1 MLLGSWTRIDKF
13 HQFRIND
20 TTIHTMKMITC
31 SWTAL
36 TFGMALILCCGRLSA
51 AEPPPTV
58 SLKTAPAGWGKSAAP
73 AKKVLYFT
81 KSAGFEHSVVKRPSP
96 DQLSHSEKVLSMLGK
111 KFGFEVTCTKDGSV
125 FTPENLARYD
135 VIAFYTSGM
144 LTQAGTDKTPP
155 MTLAGKAALLD
166 AVKKGKGFVAIHA
179 ANDSFHVQP
188 DDEEARFTAHGDK
201 VDPYIAMVG
210 GEFIRHGPQQKAKMT
225 VVSNEFPGLE
235 DLGAGF
241 ELLDEWYTFKDF
253 AKDMQVLLAQE
264 TAGMKGIDYQRPPF
278 PATWARRHG
287 QGRVFYTSM
296 GHREDVW
303 NNPIFQK
310 VLLGGLG
317 WAAGNV
323 EVTLKSNIEKVTPGY
338 QQIQPREEKK

>member
-1 MLLGSWTRIDKF
+1 
-13 HQFRIND
+13 
-20 TTIHTMKMITC
+20 MKTITC
-31 SWTAL
+31 FWILSLAGSL
-36 TFGMALILCCGRLSA
+36 TLMNDRQLSA

-58 SLKTAPAGWGKSAAP
+58 SIETAPAGWGQPGAP

-96 DQLSHSEKVLSMLGK
+96 DELSHSEKVLTLLGK
-111 KFGFEVTCTKDGSV
+111 KFGFEVTCSKDGTL
-125 FTPENLARYD
+125 FTPENLAPYD
-135 VIAFYTSGM
+135 VIVFYTSGM
-144 LTQAGTDKTPP
+144 LTQTGTDKTPA
-155 MTLAGKAALLD
+155 MTPAGKETLLK
-166 AVKKGKGFVAIHA
+166 AVKRGKGFVGIHA

-188 DDEEARFTAHGDK
+188 DEGEARFTAHGDK

-210 GEFIRHGPQQKAKMT
+210 GEFIRHGPQQKAKMI
-225 VVSNEFPGLE
+225 VVDNTFPGLE
-235 DLGAGF
+235 DLGQEF

-253 AKDMQVLLAQE
+253 AKDMRVLLIQE
-264 TAGMKGIDYQRPPF
+264 TKGMKGIDYQRPPF

-303 NNPIFQK
+303 NHPIFQK

-323 EVTLKSNIEKVTPGY
+323 AVDLKSNIEKVTPGY
-338 QQIQPREEKK
+338 HQIQPRNEKK